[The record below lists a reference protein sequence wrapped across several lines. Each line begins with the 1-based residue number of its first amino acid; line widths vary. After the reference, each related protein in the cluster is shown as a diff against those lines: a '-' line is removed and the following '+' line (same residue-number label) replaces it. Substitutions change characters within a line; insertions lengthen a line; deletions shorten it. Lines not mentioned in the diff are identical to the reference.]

1 MTISQETKLNRWIRH
16 GIALL
21 FALTGLVLLTG
32 GVLLLMAHG
41 SSYYALSGAALM
53 VIAWMVKRRRPAA
66 FHAYSL
72 VLALTLAWS
81 IGEVGFDG
89 WALVP
94 RLGAPFAL
102 GLLLLLPAVRRSAN
116 TPAATGTTPKR
127 RSTFAVAGAFV
138 VAIVVGTTLHAA
150 GEPDPAPPWLRRGMQ
165 VQTPA
170 AAPKASGAPGRTDWL
185 SFGNDQ
191 AGTRFSPLSQINADN
206 VAKLEVA
213 WTADTGPM
221 SPGPKNGLE
230 TVPIMIGDTLY
241 ACSGF
246 NQVVALHA
254 EDGTKRWS
262 YDMSGGV
269 PASGKPCR
277 GVSYYRVPNATG
289 ACAERIFAASQT
301 PALVAVDA
309 HTGKACTDFGK
320 QGFVDLNANISKY
333 PRGQF
338 YVSSAP
344 QVIRGKIVVG
354 GGIPDGQFWGGPSG
368 VIRAFD
374 AVSGKLAW
382 AFDAG
387 HPERIGAPPEGEVYT
402 PSSPNSWAP
411 ISADETLGLVYM
423 PMGGATPDNYGG
435 QRRQLD
441 DQYGDTILALDAETG
456 RPRWRFQTTHHDIWD
471 YDVPAQPTLV
481 DLPGAGG
488 VRHALIQATKRG
500 EVFVLDRTNGQP
512 IFPVVEQAA
521 LQGAVAPGERLSP
534 TQPASIR
541 LPAFRGATLLEKNMW
556 GITPIDQMMCRLQ
569 FRQSRYEGHLTPST
583 LDKPTLFDPGSAGG
597 VNWGGVSMDL
607 DRGIMVVTWMQTADR
622 VEILTR
628 AEAIRRK
635 FKLMDGQSSGGDAER
650 PMLNTPYA
658 SYGTTFVSPLG
669 VPCNAP
675 PWGQIG
681 AVDLA
686 TGALLWHKP
695 LGSARDSGPL
705 GIPSL
710 VPLTIGTPLT
720 GGTVTT
726 RGGLVFVGAAAE
738 KTLRALDVRT
748 GRELWQSRLPAGG
761 NASPMTYRGPRSGRQ
776 FVVIAAGG
784 KAALKTKLGNS
795 IVAFAL
801 PGSASAPTA
810 PDAGQ

>member
-1 MTISQETKLNRWIRH
+1 MITNTESRLITWLRH
-16 GIALL
+16 CIVLL
-21 FALTGLVLLTG
+21 LALTGFTLLVG
-32 GVLLLMAHG
+32 GAMLVMAEG
-41 SSYYALSGAALM
+41 SSYYILCGTTLL
-53 VIAWMVKRRRPAA
+53 VVAWLVHRRHRWA
-66 FHAYSL
+66 FPGYSL
-72 VLALTLAWS
+72 VLAITLGWS
-81 IGEVGFDG
+81 IWEAGLDG

-94 RLGAPFAL
+94 RLGAPIAL
-102 GLLLLLPAVRRSAN
+102 GLLLLLPHVC
-116 TPAATGTTPKR
+116 TPSPLHKR
-127 RSTFAVAGAFV
+127 RKLTYGAGLTLALIAGFLLHSTAGP
-138 VAIVVGTTLHAA
+138 
-150 GEPDPAPPWLRRGMQ
+150 GEPAPWLRRGLQ
-165 VQTPA
+165 AETPA
-170 AAPKASGAPGRTDWL
+170 AVRKAADRTDWVA
-185 SFGNDQ
+185 FGNDQ
-191 AGTRFSPLSQINADN
+191 GGSRFSPLSQITADN
-206 VAKLEVA
+206 VSKLKVA
-213 WTADTGPM
+213 WTANTGPM
-221 SPGPKNGLE
+221 APGPKNGLE
-230 TVPIMIGDTLY
+230 TVPIMISDTLY

-246 NQVVALHA
+246 NQIVALDA
-254 EDGTKRWS
+254 EDGTTRWN
-262 YDMSGGV
+262 YNMSGGV

-289 ACAERIFAASQT
+289 VCAERIYAASQT

-309 HTGKACTDFGK
+309 RTGQACPGFGK
-320 QGFVDLNANISKY
+320 SGFVDLNANISKY

-374 AVSGKLAW
+374 AVTGQLAW

-387 HPERIGAPPEGEVYT
+387 HPERIGAPPDGAVYT

-411 ISADETLGLVYM
+411 ISADESLGLVYL

-435 QRRQLD
+435 QRRALD
-441 DQYGDTILALDAETG
+441 DKYGDTILALDAETG
-456 RPRWRFQTTHHDIWD
+456 RPRWNFQTTHHDIWD

-481 DLPGAGG
+481 DLPIAGG

-500 EVFVLDRTNGQP
+500 EVFILDRTNGQP
-512 IFPVVEQAA
+512 IFPVKEQTAI
-521 LQGAVAPGERLSP
+521 QDGIAPGERLAP
-534 TQPASIR
+534 TQPASIN

-556 GITPIDQMMCRLQ
+556 GLTPIDHMLCRLQ
-569 FRQSRYEGHLTPST
+569 FRQSRYEGHLTPPS

-597 VNWGGVSMDL
+597 SNWGGVSVDI
-607 DRGIMVVTWMQTADR
+607 DRGILVVTWMQTADR

-628 AEAIRRK
+628 AEAIKRK
-635 FKLMDGQSSGGDAER
+635 FKLMDGQSPGGDAER

-658 SYGTTFVSPLG
+658 AYGKPFVSPLG

-675 PWGQIG
+675 PWGLIG

-686 TGALLWHKP
+686 TGKLLWHKP
-695 LGSARDSGPL
+695 LGSARDSGPF
-705 GIPSL
+705 GIPSML
-710 VPLTIGTPLT
+710 PLTIGTPLT

-738 KTLRALDVRT
+738 NTLRAFDVRN
-748 GRELWQSRLPAGG
+748 GREVWQARLPAGG
-761 NASPMTYRGPRSGRQ
+761 NASPMTYRSPRSGRQ

-784 KAALKTKLGNS
+784 KTALKTTIGNS

-801 PGSASAPTA
+801 PVTKPT
-810 PDAGQ
+810 PEDH

>member
-1 MTISQETKLNRWIRH
+1 MTLPKETRLNSWIRL
-16 GIALL
+16 GIAIL
-21 FALTGLVLLTG
+21 FALTGFVLLIG
-32 GVLLLMAHG
+32 GVRLLMANG
-41 SSYYALSGAALM
+41 SAYYALSGVAL
-53 VIAWMVKRRRPAA
+53 VAIGWMVARRHPQAI
-66 FHAYSL
+66 HAYAL

-94 RLGAPFAL
+94 RLGAPFAM
-102 GLLLLLPAVRRSAN
+102 GLLLLLPAVRRS
-116 TPAATGTTPKR
+116 PDIAAVTAARSGR
-127 RSTFAVAGAFV
+127 RGALAGVGVFAIATVAGT
-138 VAIVVGTTLHAA
+138 AIHAA
-150 GEPDPAPPWLRRGMQ
+150 AGPDPAPPWMRRGMQ
-165 VQTPA
+165 AQVPSA
-170 AAPKASGAPGRTDWL
+170 AAKATGAADRTDWL
-185 SFGNDQ
+185 AFGNDQ
-191 AGTRFSPLSQINADN
+191 AGTRFSPLSQINVDN
-206 VAKLEVA
+206 VDKLEVA

-230 TVPIMIGDTLY
+230 TVPIMVGDMLY

-246 NQVVALHA
+246 NQVVALDA

-277 GVSYYRVPNATG
+277 GVSYYRTPNATG
-289 ACAERIFAASQT
+289 ACAERIIAASQT
-301 PALVAVDA
+301 PALIAVDA
-309 HTGKACTDFGK
+309 HTGKACTGFGK

-344 QVIRGKIVVG
+344 QIIRGNIVVG

-374 AVSGKLAW
+374 AVTGQLAW
-382 AFDAG
+382 AFDPG
-387 HPERIGAPPEGEVYT
+387 HPERIGAPPEGDVYT

-411 ISADETLGLVYM
+411 ISADETLGLVYL
-423 PMGGATPDNYGG
+423 PMGSATPDNYGG
-435 QRRQLD
+435 QRRALD
-441 DQYGDTILALDAETG
+441 DQYGDAVLALDAETG
-456 RPRWRFQTTHHDIWD
+456 RPRWSFQTTHHDIWD

-481 DLPGAGG
+481 DLPGPDG

-500 EVFVLDRTNGQP
+500 EVFVLDRTNGKP
-512 IFPVVEQAA
+512 IFPVEEQAA
-521 LQGAVAPGERLSP
+521 LQGSVAPGERLSP

-541 LPAFRGATLLEKNMW
+541 LPAFRGATLVEKNMW
-556 GITPIDQMMCRLQ
+556 GVTPIDQMLCRLQ

-583 LDKPTLFDPGSAGG
+583 LDTPTLFDPGSAGG
-597 VNWGGVSMDL
+597 INWGGVSIDL
-607 DRGIMVVTWMQTADR
+607 DRGVMVVTWMQTADR

-686 TGALLWHKP
+686 TGSLLWHMP

-705 GIPSL
+705 GIPSM

-726 RGGLVFVGAAAE
+726 RGGLIFVGAAAE
-738 KTLRALDVRT
+738 KTLRAIDLRT
-748 GRELWQSRLPAGG
+748 GRELWQARLPAGA

-784 KAALKTKLGNS
+784 KVALKTKLGNS

-801 PGSASAPTA
+801 PSSGPASAS
-810 PDAGQ
+810 GNVGR